1 MEHNRNAFMGTV
13 PTSRKSYGGSK
24 EPNIDKIGIE
34 EVPSRF
40 KLFTVI
46 DVHIVNIWNPKVS
59 AVWRN
64 GNASDYEE

>member
-1 MEHNRNAFMGTV
+1 MGSTDL
-13 PTSRKSYGGSK
+13 RESYGGSK
-24 EPNIDKIGIE
+24 EPNTDKIEIE

-40 KLFTVI
+40 TLFTVI
-46 DVHIVNIWNPKVS
+46 NVHIVNTWHPKVL